1 MRVVPAEEV
10 DRLLAGPG
18 LVEALA
24 EAFRGGIE
32 APTRHHH
39 GVERPDGRAT
49 LLLMPAWHEA
59 DGFLGVKT
67 VTVFPGNGA
76 RSLPSVMG
84 TYLLMEGATGRPVAA
99 LDGTRL
105 TLWRTAAAS
114 ALAVRYLARADAAR
128 MVMVGAGALAPY
140 LVRAHLAARPIRSV
154 GLWARRPEAARS
166 LAERL
171 AGEGLPVEAVTDLEA
186 AVRAADL
193 VSCATLSKAPL
204 VAGAWLKPGAHLD
217 LVGAFDLTMREADD
231 AALRRTEIYVDTP
244 AALTEGGD
252 VALGLA
258 SGAIARADVRGDLA
272 GVCRGGVAGRASPDV
287 ITLFKSVGA
296 SLEDLAAATLAWRR
310 LQAGERAEGAAP

>member
-1 MRVVPAEEV
+1 MRVVSAEEI
-10 DRLLAGPG
+10 DRVLAAPG
-18 LVEALA
+18 LVDALSD
-24 EAFRGGIE
+24 AFRGGIA

-59 DGFLGVKT
+59 DGYLGVKS

-84 TYLLMEGATGRPVAA
+84 TYLLMDGATGRPVAA

-114 ALAVRYLARADAAR
+114 ALAARHLARADAAR
-128 MVMVGAGALAPY
+128 MVVVGAGALVPY
-140 LVRAHLAARPIRSV
+140 LIRAHGAERPIRSV
-154 GLWARRPEAARS
+154 GLWARRPDAARA

-186 AVRAADL
+186 AVREADL
-193 VSCATLSKAPL
+193 VTCATLSRAPL
-204 VAGAWLKPGAHLD
+204 VEGAWLKPGSHLD
-217 LVGAFDLTMREADD
+217 LVGAFDLSMREADD
-231 AALRRTEIYVDTP
+231 AALRRAEIHVDTP
-244 AALTEGGD
+244 AALAEGGD

-258 SGAIARADVRGDLA
+258 SGAIGEGDVRGDLA
-272 GVCRGGVAGRASPDV
+272 GLCRGEVAGRASPGA

-310 LQAGERAEGAAP
+310 LSGEAA